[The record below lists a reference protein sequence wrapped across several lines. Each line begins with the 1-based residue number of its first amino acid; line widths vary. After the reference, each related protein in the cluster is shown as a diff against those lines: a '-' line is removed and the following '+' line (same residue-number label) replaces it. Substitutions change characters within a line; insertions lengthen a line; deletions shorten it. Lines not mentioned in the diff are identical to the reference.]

1 MGAVE
6 INNVFWVKIGFMV
19 FVFLEALLSGYF
31 PTWSKSCRESP
42 KILGIANSFASGV
55 FIAIALVH
63 ILPEEADNWAG
74 LHPDAENLFPLPYF
88 LMFCGY
94 TLILIIDKVM
104 FDTHALFD
112 HDDHGPAHMTDPAE
126 ERLNAAIKR
135 SFTQVHTASVHGGDL
150 RKSMVEANVDIK
162 QSVKEYLSPMDRF
175 SVRLKASMRKS
186 VNLAEPVE
194 DQNVY
199 FV

>member
-6 INNVFWVKIGFMV
+6 INNVFWVKMGFIV
-19 FVFLEALLSGYF
+19 FVFFEALLSGYF
-31 PTWSKSCRESP
+31 PTWSKTCRESP

-74 LHPDAENLFPLPYF
+74 LHPTAENLFPLPYF
-88 LMFCGY
+88 LVFCGY
-94 TLILIIDKVM
+94 TLILVIDKVM
-104 FDTHALFD
+104 FDTHSLFD
-112 HDDHGPAHMTDPAE
+112 HDEHDGITDPAE
-126 ERLNAAIKR
+126 AKLNDAIKR
-135 SFTQVHTASVHGGDL
+135 SFAQVNKASVQGGDL

-175 SVRLKASMRKS
+175 SVRLKASMSKS
-186 VNLAEPVE
+186 TREMMPA
-194 DQNVY
+194 DD
-199 FV
+199 